1 MRLPC
6 QQTLPAVM
14 LSFSQFLIW
23 DDLVWIFK
31 RNDTQL
37 ANDPTSSLSHSATR
51 SQNHHHDVH
60 GHHEVKTSTVKLP
73 TAFIFEEWVC
83 FRLYID

>member
-31 RNDTQL
+31 RNDTQVSKRMDL
-37 ANDPTSSLSHSATR
+37 ISVALCNSVVDPSL
-51 SQNHHHDVH
+51 
-60 GHHEVKTSTVKLP
+60 
-73 TAFIFEEWVC
+73 
-83 FRLYID
+83 